1 MADWTAAEINHM
13 LHLRAI
19 EWCNWPAYISLASV
33 PVLFIWV
40 KWWEVILG
48 VFLANALWACIRHR
62 AHSLRLAN
70 TVAMIVAPG
79 QWVVAVVCVIVQL
92 ISHHWALAAI
102 SGLWPLLGGLVYFPG
117 GKIGLIEA
125 NFAMEIGLIDEN
137 PFDNLMRT

>member
-1 MADWTAAEINHM
+1 MADWTSAEINQM
-13 LHLRAI
+13 LQLRAI

-40 KWWEVILG
+40 KWWVVILG

-62 AHSLRLAN
+62 VHSLRLAN

-92 ISHHWALAAI
+92 ISRHWGLAAI
-102 SGLWPLLGGLVYFPG
+102 SGLWPLLGSLVYFPG

-125 NFAMEIGLIDEN
+125 NFAKEIGLIDEN
-137 PFDNLMRT
+137 PFVN

>member
-1 MADWTAAEINHM
+1 MADWTSAEINQM
-13 LHLRAI
+13 LQLRAI

-40 KWWEVILG
+40 KWWVVILG

-62 AHSLRLAN
+62 VHSLRLAN

-92 ISHHWALAAI
+92 ISRHWVTRGNFWALAFTWE
-102 SGLWPLLGGLVYFPG
+102 SSVFSWGQNRPNP
-117 GKIGLIEA
+117 KLI
-125 NFAMEIGLIDEN
+125 LRRRSD
-137 PFDNLMRT
+137 